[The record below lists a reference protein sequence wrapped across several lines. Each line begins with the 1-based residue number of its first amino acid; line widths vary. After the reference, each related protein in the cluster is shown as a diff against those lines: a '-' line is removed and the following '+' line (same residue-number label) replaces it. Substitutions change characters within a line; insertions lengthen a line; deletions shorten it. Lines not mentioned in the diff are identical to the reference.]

1 MLMSSL
7 KVVFYT
13 KKPFLV
19 SSCLIRYKLHK
30 VFRGKLNSC
39 NLKIVFIS
47 PIKFKQIFSFKI
59 NLYKAVCSGVQ
70 HKYKRFLSAAKNSR

>member
-30 VFRGKLNSC
+30 VSRGKLNSC

-47 PIKFKQIFSFKI
+47 PIKFKQIFSLK